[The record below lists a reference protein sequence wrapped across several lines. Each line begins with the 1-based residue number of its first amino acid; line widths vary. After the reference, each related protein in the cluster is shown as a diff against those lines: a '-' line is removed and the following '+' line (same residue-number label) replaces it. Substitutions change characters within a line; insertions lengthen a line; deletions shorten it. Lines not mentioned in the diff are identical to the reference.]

1 MGPNVWEPYQSL
13 SQSSSPGSLLRA
25 LRRTHVWQMDATLRL
40 HMRVFLVQALRQNI
54 RGRRSLGALGWRAK
68 P

>member
-13 SQSSSPGSLLRA
+13 SQSSSSGSLLRA

-40 HMRVFLVQALRQNI
+40 HMRVFLVQALRQHSNVWH
-54 RGRRSLGALGWRAK
+54 SNALCRADL